1 MRRIQLL
8 ATALVAVLAF
18 SAGCGGES
26 PTEPT
31 NEGEGSNGS
40 PSEGSESATGVIR
53 GTLLSGAGGTTG
65 GPLAGVRVSIVE
77 SSVSAVTDSQG
88 RFVLR
93 SVPAGDAPLEFVGSS
108 VNARLQLGTV
118 RVGEQISLTAV
129 VRGEEIDLAKE
140 SRVNGGDVQV
150 EGRITAVNAGA
161 RAFDIEDVHVTVPA
175 GTPIEFGGQRLEVS
189 DLHAGDRVLAAG
201 SGSVTS
207 VTAREVVVQQSQGA
221 EAAQI
226 SGVVADLA
234 GGCPTRTFHL
244 GSTLVRTSDATTFAD
259 GSCDDLASGRR
270 VEVRGVARA
279 GEFTASAVTFL
290 ADEPPQGE
298 VRGTVSELEGSCPNL
313 RFTVG
318 GRRIATNGDTEY
330 VGGNCSQVAAGA
342 NVLAYGP
349 LNGSTINARVVQFEE
364 GSGSGEAR

>member
-1 MRRIQLL
+1 MRRTQLL

-26 PTEPT
+26 PTEPSS
-31 NEGEGSNGS
+31 EGEGSNGS
-40 PSEGSESATGVIR
+40 PSEGSESATGMIR
-53 GTLLSGAGGTTG
+53 GVLLSGAGGTTG
-65 GPLAGVRVSIVE
+65 GPLEGVRVTLVETSIA
-77 SSVSAVTDSQG
+77 SVTDSRG

-93 SVPAGDAPLEFVGSS
+93 NVPAGDAPLEFVGSS
-108 VNARLQLGTV
+108 VNARLQLETV

-129 VRGEEIDLAKE
+129 ARGEEIDVAKE
-140 SRVNGGDVQV
+140 SRVDGGDVQV

-234 GGCPTRTFHL
+234 GACPTRTFRL

-270 VEVRGVARA
+270 VEARGVARA

-290 ADEPPQGE
+290 ADEPAQGE
-298 VRGTVSELEGSCPNL
+298 ALGTVSELAGSCPDL

-318 GRRIATNGDTEY
+318 GKRIATSGETEY
-330 VGGNCSQVAAGA
+330 VGGTCSQVAAGA
-342 NVLAYGP
+342 TVSAHGP
-349 LNGSTINARVVQFEE
+349 LDGSTINARVVRFEE
-364 GSGSGEAR
+364 SGGSGESR